1 MSHIM
6 QPPLPPLFALPPG
19 ACAFLHARNVPVSA
33 APENCAMAMVGDS
46 IAICMSYVAPPPL
59 RHHHESLCT
68 VVKLQSPVP
77 TVPDSLFDTLVSPLP
92 VESST
97 SHSSARS
104 RYVSPSKRKKK
115 RLKREFRRLSSI
127 DDTVFNTEDVPELRP
142 VTYVS
147 TAFIYLENVG
157 ISGDESPSASDIS
170 GDELDYLKGT
180 EIASTEPVSACDS
193 ADECD
198 QSQWL
203 PPSDPRS
210 SQYLDYLYHKE
221 TEIVGTEPA
230 SAYDY
235 VDEGGQ
241 SHGLPAGDCGQIGV
255 DELPLTDSRNPDYL
269 YYLFRHHVDQ
279 STCPP
284 S

>member
-59 RHHHESLCT
+59 RHHHDSLCT

-170 GDELDYLKGT
+170 GDELDVGHDDC
-180 EIASTEPVSACDS
+180 ASEE
-193 ADECD
+193 DEE
-198 QSQWL
+198 L
-203 PPSDPRS
+203 LPSDPRS
-210 SQYLDYLYHKE
+210 SQYLDYLYLKG
-221 TEIVGTEPA
+221 TEIASTEQGCEGLNT
-230 SAYDY
+230 SVTDNLCVQGIN
-235 VDEGGQ
+235 VDDPEI
-241 SHGLPAGDCGQIGV
+241 L
-255 DELPLTDSRNPDYL
+255 LNRL
-269 YYLFRHHVDQ
+269 YERDDIPFNKLDVVSQGFIDRYPHVSPHH
-279 STCPP
+279 T
-284 S
+284 